1 MAALVFPPSPTPGQL
16 FPVDPGTS
24 GVTQYKW
31 NNTLGTWDAVLSS
44 VSLGSPNQAAYN
56 DYQWPA
62 ADGTSGYQL
71 TTDGAGN
78 LTWTVKGNPS
88 LQVIDVD
95 AAFDGTQSV
104 FGLVKAGT
112 ATPFTPS
119 PSDNIVVF
127 LGGVPQTPGFA
138 YTIVANTIIF
148 TASPLT
154 GSTFYAISTV
164 IN

>member
-1 MAALVFPPSPTPGQL
+1 MALVFPASPTLNQRYPAN
-16 FPVDPGTS
+16 PGTS
-24 GVTQYKW
+24 GVSQWVW
-31 NNTLGTWDAVLSS
+31 NGTVWNTVPPL
-44 VSLGSPNQAAYN
+44 VSLGATNQAAYN
-56 DYQWPA
+56 AYKWPA

-88 LQVIDVD
+88 LQVVDVD
-95 AAFDGTQSV
+95 AAFDGVQSV

-112 ATPFTPS
+112 TTPFTPT
-119 PSDNIVVF
+119 PSNNIVVF
-127 LGGVPQTPGFA
+127 LGGVPQTPGTA
-138 YTIVANTIIF
+138 YTIAANTIIF

-154 GSTFYAISTV
+154 GTTFYAISTV

>member
-1 MAALVFPPSPTPGQL
+1 MALDFPATPVLGQR
-16 FPVDPGTS
+16 FPVNPGTS
-24 GVTQYKW
+24 GVSQWSWDGTKW
-31 NNTLGTWDAVLSS
+31 NTVPVSI
-44 VSLGSPNQAAYN
+44 SLGSPNQAAYN

-62 ADGTSGYQL
+62 ADGTNGYQL
-71 TTDGAGN
+71 TTDGVGN

-88 LQVIDVD
+88 LQVVDVD
-95 AAFDGTQSV
+95 AAFDGVQSV
-104 FGLVKAGT
+104 FGLVEAGT
-112 ATPFTPS
+112 TTPFTPS
-119 PSDNIVVF
+119 PSNNIVVF
-127 LGGVPQTPGFA
+127 LGGVPQTPAFA

>member
-1 MAALVFPPSPTPGQL
+1 MAALVFPPSPAVGQR
-16 FPVDPGTS
+16 FPANPGTS
-24 GVTQYKW
+24 AISQWSWDGTKW
-31 NNTLGTWDAVLSS
+31 NTVPVS
-44 VSLGSPNQAAYN
+44 VSLGSLNQAAYN

-88 LQVIDVD
+88 LQVIEVD
-95 AAFDGTQSV
+95 AAFDGVQSV
-104 FGLVKAGT
+104 FGLVEAGT
-112 ATPFTPS
+112 ATPFTPT
-119 PSDNIVVF
+119 PSSNIVVF